1 MRPNAHHTLVVLAIA
16 FATAAI
22 SVPGALG
29 GVRPNDRAG
38 VHGIGAASAT
48 GTAAGPDWFERAV
61 ARHNQA
67 QNLVEAA
74 RYRAI
79 GPDWF
84 ERAVARHNATRPSAA
99 VHSTAVQ
106 GYRFITDTLAR
117 GGHSTAVQGYRFIT
131 DTLAPGGGTI
141 VSAPAAGG
149 FDWADAGIGA
159 AIAAGLLLVLL
170 GSGRVLQQHRRRV
183 VAV

>member
-29 GVRPNDRAG
+29 GVRPDDRAD

-48 GTAAGPDWFERAV
+48 GTAAGPDWSERAV
-61 ARHNQA
+61 ARHNAA
-67 QNLVEAA
+67 QSLVEAA

-99 VHSTAVQ
+99 GHP
-106 GYRFITDTLAR
+106 DDR
-117 GGHSTAVQGYRFIT
+117 GGIRGIGLSATAQQSPLGKAGSGHTFRWT
-131 DTLAPGGGTI
+131 DAAPW
-141 VSAPAAGG
+141 AGG
-149 FDWADAGIGA
+149 A
-159 AIAAGLLLVLL
+159 LLLVLL
-170 GSGRVLQQHRRRV
+170 LAAAAQAARHRRRLSV
-183 VAV
+183 TY